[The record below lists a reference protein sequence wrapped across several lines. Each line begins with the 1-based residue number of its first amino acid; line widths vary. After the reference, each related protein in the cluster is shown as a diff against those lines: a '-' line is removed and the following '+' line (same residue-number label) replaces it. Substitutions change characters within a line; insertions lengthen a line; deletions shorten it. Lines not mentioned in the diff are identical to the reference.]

1 MNLLKNIISMV
12 SLKGLE
18 YLLALIL
25 LPYLVRVLGAE
36 KYGSI
41 IFMQSVVQY
50 FVICTDY
57 GFNMITPRKIAITSA
72 KNEQANI
79 FSSTII
85 CKSILCIVCISLFL
99 LLYNLT
105 NLLAFIDIKLFF
117 AVFFNVIGNV
127 IFPIWFFQGIEKM
140 VYITIFNIAARIITV
155 MVIFYCVSSPA
166 DYVFAALWQSMGSVI
181 SGAIALIYLFVKYNH
196 LFIWPRYKT
205 IKHNF
210 IEGWD
215 IFISTVAINA
225 YTATNVVIL
234 RFFTNDIIVGYYG
247 AANKIIESIK
257 GLLNPVSLAV
267 FPYVSKKVQDNK
279 IKGLKFLNRLLKGY
293 VLFGI
298 LMFVVL
304 SFFAKDIVLLLLGN
318 KYLESIILLKVMSVV
333 PLLVAISNVFG
344 THTLLAFG
352 YTKVYSKILI
362 CCACISVV
370 SISVLA
376 NLFAG
381 VGAAVTV
388 SLTELYVVIFMYFV
402 LNKLKLKVWRR

>member
-1 MNLLKNIISMV
+1 MNLLKNIISMI

-50 FVICTDY
+50 FIICTDY

-72 KNEQANI
+72 QNEQAYI
-79 FSSTII
+79 FSSIII
-85 CKSILCIVCISLFL
+85 CKSILCVVCISLFL
-99 LLYNLT
+99 LLYKLT
-105 NLLAFIDIKLFF
+105 NLVAFIDI
-117 AVFFNVIGNV
+117 NV

-140 VYITIFNIAARIITV
+140 VYITIFNIVARIITV
-155 MVIFYCVSSPA
+155 IVIFYYVSSPA

-181 SGAIALIYLFVKYNH
+181 SGAIALIYLFFKYNY
-196 LFIWPRYKT
+196 LFIWPGYKT

-267 FPYVSKKVQDNK
+267 FPYVSKKVQENK
-279 IKGLKFLNRLLKGY
+279 INGLKFLNKLLKGY

-352 YTKVYSKILI
+352 YTKIYSKILI

-376 NLFAG
+376 NLLSG

-388 SLTELYVVIFMYFV
+388 SLTELCVVIFMYFV
-402 LNKLKLKVWRR
+402 LNKLNLKIWRI

>member
-18 YLLALIL
+18 YLLALVL

-50 FVICTDY
+50 FIICTDY
-57 GFNMITPRKIAITSA
+57 GFNMIIPRKIAITSA
-72 KNEQANI
+72 KNEQAYI

-85 CKSILCIVCISLFL
+85 CKSILCIVCISIFL

-105 NLLAFIDIKLFF
+105 NLLSVIDIKLFF

-140 VYITIFNIAARIITV
+140 VYITVFNIIARCITV
-155 MVIFYCVSSPA
+155 AIIFSYVNTPK
-166 DYVFAALWQSMGSVI
+166 DYILAAGLQSMGSVI
-181 SGAIALIYLFVKYNH
+181 SGTLALMYLAVKYKY
-196 LFIWPRYKT
+196 LFIWPGIES
-205 IKHNF
+205 IKNNF
-210 IEGWD
+210 VEGWS

-234 RFFTNDIIVGYYG
+234 RFFTNDMIVGYYG

-267 FPYVSKKVQDNK
+267 FPYVSKKVQEDKCNG
-279 IKGLKFLNRLLKGY
+279 IKFLNKLLKGY
-293 VLFGI
+293 VAFGI

-304 SFFAKDIVLLLLGN
+304 FFFAEYIVLLLLGN
-318 KYLESIILLKVMSVV
+318 HYLESIVLLQIMALV
-333 PLLVAISNVFG
+333 PLFVAISNVFG

-352 YTKVYSKILI
+352 YTNMYSKILI
-362 CCACISVV
+362 LSAIISILLI
-370 SISVLA
+370 SIFA
-376 NLFAG
+376 NLFADK
-381 VGAAVTV
+381 GAAATMCI
-388 SLTELYVVIFMYFV
+388 TEFLVVCMMYFS
-402 LNKLKLKVWRR
+402 LNKLKLKIWRN